1 MATMTDTGNKSTTT
15 ETPETTKTEKL
26 PAGPGHMVRRVLRG
40 IARGIAV
47 ILAVIVGLAAAGATY
62 EAIAA
67 GGDAKAYPPRGRL
80 VDVGGYR
87 LHIDC
92 VGTGGTGTPTV
103 VLDAGLGAFS
113 LIWDLVQEDIPR
125 TIQVCSYDRAGM
137 GWSDTGPQPRTPAQI
152 ARELHTLLTNAGI
165 PGPYVLVGHSIGG
178 KNVRMFALQYPN
190 DVAGMVLVDAR
201 SEYVDDPTHVSVPQ
215 AAAQGSGNSG
225 GGGISLYGVL
235 RGVGLVRLVG
245 PGPWGPSTL
254 SDRTRME
261 MALLT
266 TGQRGIDATD
276 AEGAAMTT
284 DNAQLAAAPSL
295 GERPLIVLAAD
306 ETMKTIPRWAEAQRQ
321 QAAMSTNSRLV
332 VVEGSSHNIQID
344 KPAVVTDA
352 VQQVVTKVRGH

>member
-1 MATMTDTGNKSTTT
+1 
-15 ETPETTKTEKL
+15 
-26 PAGPGHMVRRVLRG
+26 
-40 IARGIAV
+40 
-47 ILAVIVGLAAAGATY
+47 
-62 EAIAA
+62 
-67 GGDAKAYPPRGRL
+67 
-80 VDVGGYR
+80 
-87 LHIDC
+87 
-92 VGTGGTGTPTV
+92 
-103 VLDAGLGAFS
+103 
-113 LIWDLVQEDIPR
+113 
-125 TIQVCSYDRAGM
+125 M

-165 PGPYVLVGHSIGG
+165 PGPSVLVGHSMGG

-201 SEYVDDPTHVSVPQ
+201 SEYVDDPTPVSVPQ
-215 AAAQGSGNSG
+215 AAAQGAGNSG

-235 RGVGLVRLVG
+235 RGGGRVRLVG

-284 DNAQLAAAPSL
+284 DNTQLAAAPSL

-321 QAAMSTNSRLV
+321 QAAMSTNRRLV

-344 KPAVVTDA
+344 KPAVVIDA